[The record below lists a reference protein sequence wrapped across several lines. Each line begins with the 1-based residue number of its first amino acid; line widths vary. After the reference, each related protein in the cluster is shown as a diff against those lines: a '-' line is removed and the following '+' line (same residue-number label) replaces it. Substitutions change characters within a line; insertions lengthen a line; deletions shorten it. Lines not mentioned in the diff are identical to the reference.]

1 MIKIFKN
8 KWEDEKND
16 QKLKSIKN
24 FKLKKITKI
33 KEHIDQLIKKW
44 EVNLKHLD

>member
-1 MIKIFKN
+1 MMKTLKFLHKCFKINVIKIFKN

-24 FKLKKITKI
+24 FKLKK
-33 KEHIDQLIKKW
+33 
-44 EVNLKHLD
+44 NY